1 MSGRALAAG
10 DVMTGEVATVLA
22 DSPLLA
28 AIRLM
33 LDRHVSGL
41 PVLDGTGMLVGIVTE
56 GDLLRRV
63 ELGTEEHL
71 SAWRAFLRGPDR
83 QAADYVATHSRV
95 VRDVMTATV
104 LTVDVAAPLADV
116 VTLMQNKHVKRVPI
130 LSGHTLVGIVSRSD
144 LLRQLADSLS
154 GPTTGPTAGQSD
166 AAIHDNILAEFHRQ
180 SWERDGVKVVV
191 SGGVVDL
198 EGIVFE
204 VSQRAAMRVAVENVP
219 GVMAMRDHT
228 IWVEPYSGM
237 TDTP

>member
-1 MSGRALAAG
+1 MSGAALTAG
-10 DVMTGEVATVLA
+10 DVMTGEVAIVLA
-22 DSPLLA
+22 DSPLHA

-71 SAWRAFLRGPDR
+71 SAWRVFFRGPDR

-104 LTVDVAAPLADV
+104 LTVDVAAPLANI
-116 VTLMQNKHVKRVPI
+116 VTLMQDKQVKRVPV
-130 LSGHTLVGIVSRSD
+130 LFGHTLVGIVSRSD
-144 LLRQLADSLS
+144 LLRQLANSLP
-154 GPTTGPTAGQSD
+154 GPTTGQSD
-166 AAIHDNILAEFHRQ
+166 AAIHDGILAEFRRQ
-180 SWERDGVKVVV
+180 SWARDGVEVVV
-191 SGGVVDL
+191 SGGAVDL
-198 EGIVFE
+198 EGVIFE
-204 VSQRAAMRVAVENVP
+204 ISQRAAMRVAVENVP
-219 GVMAMRDHT
+219 GVTAMRDHT
-228 IWVEPYSGM
+228 TWVEPYSGM

>member
-1 MSGRALAAG
+1 MSGAALAAG

-22 DSPLLA
+22 DSPLHA

-63 ELGTEEHL
+63 ELGTEEHP
-71 SAWRAFLRGPDR
+71 SAWRAFFRGPDR

-104 LTVDVAAPLADV
+104 LTVDVATPLSDV
-116 VTLMQNKHVKRVPI
+116 VTLMQDKHVKRVPV
-130 LSGHTLVGIVSRSD
+130 LSGHMLVGIVSRSD
-144 LLRQLADSLS
+144 LLRQLAESLP
-154 GPTTGPTAGQSD
+154 GPTRAPITGQSD
-166 AAIHDNILAEFHRQ
+166 DTIHDNILAEFRRQ
-180 SWERDGVKVVV
+180 SWARDGVKVVV
-191 SGGVVDL
+191 IGGVVDL
-198 EGIVFE
+198 EGMIFE
-204 VSQRAAMRVAVENVP
+204 ISQRAAMRVAVENVP
-219 GVMAMRDHT
+219 GVTAMRDHT